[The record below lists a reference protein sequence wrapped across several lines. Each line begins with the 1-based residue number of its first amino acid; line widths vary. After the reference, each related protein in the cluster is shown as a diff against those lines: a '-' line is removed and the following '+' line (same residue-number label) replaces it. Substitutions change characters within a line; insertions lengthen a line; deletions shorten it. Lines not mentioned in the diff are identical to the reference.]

1 MTYQSE
7 REASEAFFATQWASR
22 TPFGYDGHNFTPQAD
37 SVRLTIQSG
46 AVLQGSIGRVAN
58 RIDHVGVLIA
68 TIFTEGGKGSAAWR
82 GHADVMMGF
91 LRDATIDS
99 GGDLITTTADAFVRF
114 SPPEIP
120 SQNRHP
126 YVSASFAEAPFHVTN
141 ITAPFVRYSLG

>member
-1 MTYQSE
+1 MLRNSSL
-7 REASEAFFATQWASR
+7 AALIFFSVSAAT
-22 TPFGYDGHNFTPQAD
+22 FNFLLD
-37 SVRLTIQSG
+37 
-46 AVLQGSIGRVAN
+46 
-58 RIDHVGVLIA
+58 LIA
-68 TIFTEGGKGSAAWR
+68 TIFTEGGRGSAAWR

-126 YVSASFAEAPFHVTN
+126 YVSAAFAEAPFHVTN